1 MKFIITES
9 QFNFRIYDKFLNML
23 VDKTKIYGG
32 DEFQHGK
39 YDYSAEIKLPHADTP
54 YLLSFNNSEEFTYN
68 SPGRHRMNDWFGLI
82 GLDMDESPDLCYD
95 LWVMYLDRLDIK
107 IKDYINN
114 YLN

>member
-39 YDYSAEIKLPHADTP
+39 YDYSAEIKLPYADTP

-107 IKDYINN
+107 IKDYIND